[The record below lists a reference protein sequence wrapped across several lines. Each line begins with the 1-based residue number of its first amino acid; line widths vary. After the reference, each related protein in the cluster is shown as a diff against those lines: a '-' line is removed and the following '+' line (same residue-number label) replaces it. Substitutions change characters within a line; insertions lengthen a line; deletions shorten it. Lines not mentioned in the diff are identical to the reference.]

1 MEKKKFSKT
10 LFTPEEFENTFSFS
24 CGKKMLKTESLHDNH
39 VSQSINQKFYN
50 FEFADSKI
58 AKISEENKSKN
69 NKVLRKVT

>member
-1 MEKKKFSKT
+1 
-10 LFTPEEFENTFSFS
+10 
-24 CGKKMLKTESLHDNH
+24 MLKTESLHDNH
-39 VSQSINQKFYN
+39 ISQSINQKFYN